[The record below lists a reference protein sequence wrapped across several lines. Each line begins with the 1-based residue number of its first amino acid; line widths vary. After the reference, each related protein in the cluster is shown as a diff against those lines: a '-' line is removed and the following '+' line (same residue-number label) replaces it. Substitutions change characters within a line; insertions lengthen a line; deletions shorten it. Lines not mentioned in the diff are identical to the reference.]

1 MEVSS
6 GRMAGDEVLA
16 FFQPQAVP
24 ADCRA
29 QLQHQLAFKR
39 ILVGNQKET
48 VEFELIS
55 SAPDL
60 RGSGALLKTPA

>member
-48 VEFELIS
+48 VEFKLQQFSVPQIS
-55 SAPDL
+55 EEEAPF
-60 RGSGALLKTPA
+60 